1 MLVWIKKKIEFKCIV
16 FLIGT
21 CVSLILRP
29 VWLLPP
35 SACSLC
41 SHDMDF
47 LKTGM
52 MMSHAVQGSEIYIS
66 AFIETY
72 DTWWDQASYY
82 FLPFIWLKTNGTNW
96 TWHCYFCSKRRKIY
110 NFTISYVWVLALWL
124 LFMEKDRRGK
134 YIILTSQDK

>member
-1 MLVWIKKKIEFKCIV
+1 MLVCIKKKIEFKHTV
-16 FLIGT
+16 FHIET
-21 CVSLILRP
+21 CVLLFSRP
-29 VWLLPP
+29 MRLFPP
-35 SACSLC
+35 SPCSLC

-47 LKTGM
+47 LSTGVTV
-52 MMSHAVQGSEIYIS
+52 SHAAQGSEVYVRTV
-66 AFIETY
+66 IETY
-72 DTWWDQASYY
+72 DTWWDQAFHY

-134 YIILTSQDK
+134 CIILTSQDK